1 MSLPKEPRQKMIN
14 IMYLVLTALLAL
26 NVSSEILNAFKT
38 VNRSL
43 ENTNTQVNLS
53 TITIMKSLE
62 SKTTEEATKIRA
74 LEWFPKA
81 QQVVSTSKT
90 LYDYIGSLKNRI
102 LTLAGGST
110 SDPTKSFKEDN
121 LDIVTKMM
129 VKEGEGKK
137 LLAALT
143 KYKTDILGID
153 SSIKTEFEKSLNI
166 DITNPPGRDGKKR
179 DWEVAY
185 FHMVPTVAGL
195 TILSKF
201 QNDIKTA
208 ENKVVTFC
216 HQKVGEVKVVFDAYA
231 PIIGQS
237 SGYLMPGQELE
248 IKAGIGAY
256 SKTAAP
262 QISIGGTSVPIG
274 TEGYASYKTNVNGVG
289 SHTIPVRISY
299 FNQVTG
305 KQEVAEVPV
314 EYTVGSPSG
323 ASVALD
329 EMNVLYVGWD
339 NKVRIAA
346 SGAGDDKVQVSISGA
361 GGSISKTGAGTYIA
375 RVNNPTETCNIN
387 VTVDD
392 KTSSFPFRVR
402 RIPDPVATIGG
413 VMSGDNMNAGQIRAQ
428 GGVGAFIKDFPLDIK
443 YSVTSFTLSADNDEG
458 TIDEAPCSGN
468 TWSPKALGILRGLA
482 GGRTVTVDN
491 IRAVG
496 PDGQNRKIPS
506 LVYYIK

>member
-43 ENTNTQVNLS
+43 ENTNTTVNNS
-53 TITIMKSLE
+53 TTTIMKSLNE
-62 SKTTEEATKIRA
+62 KRTDPATSERA
-74 LEWFPKA
+74 NVWYPKA
-81 QQVVSTSKT
+81 EQAVQTSKA
-90 LYDYIGSLKNRI
+90 LYDYLGSLKTKI
-102 LTLAGGST
+102 LTLAGGSA
-110 SDPTKSFKEDN
+110 SDPTKTFKEDN
-121 LDIVTKMM
+121 LEIVTRLM

-137 LLAALT
+137 LFAALL

-153 SSIKTEFEKSLNI
+153 SSIKIEFEKTLNI
-166 DITNPPGRDGKKR
+166 DLTNPPGRDGKTKEW
-179 DWEVAY
+179 DIAY
-185 FHMVPTVAGL
+185 FNMVPTVAGL

-201 QNDIKTA
+201 QNDIKTT
-208 ENKVVTFC
+208 ENRVVTFC
-216 HQKVGEVKVVFDAYA
+216 HTKVGEVKVIFDAYA
-231 PIIGQS
+231 PIVGQS

-262 QISIGGTSVPIG
+262 QISIGGSSVAIG
-274 TEGYASYKTNVNGVG
+274 PEGYASYKTNVNGIG
-289 SHTIPVRISY
+289 AHTVPVRISY

-329 EMNVLYVGWD
+329 EMNVLYIGWD
-339 NKVRIAA
+339 NKVRVAA
-346 SGAGDDKVQVSISGA
+346 SGAGDEAVSVNIT
-361 GGSISKTGAGTYIA
+361 GGNSLTKTGAGTYIA
-375 RVNNPTETCNIN
+375 RVSAGTECNIT
-387 VTVDD
+387 VTVDG
-392 KTSSFPFRVR
+392 KTSSFPFRIR

-413 VMSGDNMNAGQIRAQ
+413 VMSGDNMNAGSIRNQ

-443 YSVTSFTLSADNDEG
+443 YTVTSFTLSADNDEG
-458 TIDEAPCSGN
+458 TIDEAPCQGN
-468 TWSPKALGILRGLA
+468 TWSPKALSILRGLTA
-482 GGRTVTVDN
+482 GKTVTVDE

-496 PDGQNRKIPS
+496 PDKVNRKVPS

>member
-43 ENTNTQVNLS
+43 ENTNVTVNNS
-53 TITIMKSLE
+53 TSTIMKSLQD
-62 SKTTEEATKIRA
+62 KTTTEETKIRA
-74 LEWFPKA
+74 LEWYPKA
-81 QQVVSTSKT
+81 QQTVSISKT
-90 LYDYIGSLKNRI
+90 LYDYIGSLKSKI
-102 LTLAGGST
+102 LTEAGGSLT
-110 SDPTKSFKEDN
+110 DPNKNFKEDN
-121 LDIVTKMM
+121 LEIVTRLM

-137 LLAALT
+137 LFAALQ

-166 DITNPPGRDGKKR
+166 DLSNPPGRDGKTKEW
-179 DWEVAY
+179 DYAY
-185 FHMVPTVAGL
+185 FNMVPTVAGL

-208 ENKVVTFC
+208 ENKVVAFC
-216 HQKVGEVKVVFDAYA
+216 HSKVGEVKVIFDAYA

-256 SKTAAP
+256 SKQAQP
-262 QISIGGTSVPIG
+262 VISINGQGVAIG
-274 TEGYASYKTNVNGVG
+274 PEGYASFKTTVNGIG
-289 SHTIPVRISY
+289 SHTIPVRIGY

-314 EYTVGSPSG
+314 EYIVGSPSG

-329 EMNVLYVGWD
+329 EMNVLYIGWD
-339 NKVRIAA
+339 NKVRVAA
-346 SGAGDDKVQVSISGA
+346 SGAGDEAVQVNIT
-361 GGSISKTGAGTYIA
+361 GGNSLTKTGAGTYIA
-375 RVNNPTETCNIN
+375 RVSSGTDCNIT
-387 VTVDD
+387 VTVDG
-392 KTSSFPFRVR
+392 KTSSFPFRIR

-413 VMSGDNMNAGQIRAQ
+413 AMSGDNMNAGTIRAQ

-443 YSVTSFTLSADNDEG
+443 YTVTSFTLTADNDDG
-458 TIDEAPCSGN
+458 LIDEAPCQGN
-468 TWSPKALGILRGLA
+468 TWSPKALSILKGLVN
-482 GGRTVTVDN
+482 GRTVTVDN

-496 PDGQNRKIPS
+496 PDQISRKIPS
-506 LVYYIK
+506 LIYYIK

>member
-43 ENTNTQVNLS
+43 ENTNITVNSS
-53 TITIMKSLE
+53 TATIMKSLQD
-62 SKTTEEATKIRA
+62 KTTTEETKVRA
-74 LEWFPKA
+74 LEWYPKA
-81 QQVVSTSKT
+81 QQAVSISKT
-90 LYDYIGSLKNRI
+90 LYDYIGSLKSKI
-102 LTLAGGST
+102 LTEAGGSAT
-110 SDPTKSFKEDN
+110 DPTKEFKEDN
-121 LDIVTKMM
+121 LEIVTRLM

-137 LLAALT
+137 LFAALQ
-143 KYKTDILGID
+143 KYKTDVLGID

-166 DITNPPGRDGKKR
+166 DLSNPPGRDGKTKEW
-179 DWEVAY
+179 DYAY

-201 QNDIKTA
+201 QNDVKTA
-208 ENKVVTFC
+208 ENKVVAFC
-216 HQKVGEVKVVFDAYA
+216 HSKVGEVKVIFDAYA

-256 SKTAAP
+256 SKQAQP
-262 QISIGGTSVPIG
+262 VISINGQGVPIG
-274 TEGYASYKTNVNGVG
+274 PEGYASFKTTVNGIG
-289 SHTIPVRISY
+289 AHTIPVRIGY

-329 EMNVLYVGWD
+329 EMNVLYIGWD
-339 NKVRIAA
+339 NKVRVAA
-346 SGAGDDKVQVSISGA
+346 SGAGDEAVSVNIT
-361 GGSISKTGAGTYIA
+361 GGNSLTKTGAGTYIA
-375 RVNNPTETCNIN
+375 RVSGGTDCNIT
-387 VTVDD
+387 VTVDG
-392 KTSSFPFRVR
+392 KTSSFPFRIR
-402 RIPDPVATIGG
+402 RIPDPVGTIGG

-443 YSVTSFTLSADNDEG
+443 YTVTSFTLSADNDEG

-468 TWSPKALGILRGLA
+468 LWSPKALSILKGLV

-496 PDGQNRKIPS
+496 PDQVSRKVPS